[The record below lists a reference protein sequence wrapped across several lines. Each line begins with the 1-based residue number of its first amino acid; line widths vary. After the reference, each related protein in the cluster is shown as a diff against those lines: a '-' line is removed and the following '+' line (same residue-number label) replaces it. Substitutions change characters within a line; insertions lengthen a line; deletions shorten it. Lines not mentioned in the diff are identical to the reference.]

1 MELMVPFKRTRG
13 RLRPAILIAMLMA
26 GVAVPAFAASSFF
39 GPQAPAATD
48 GRILVAQNNQNSAE
62 LLVRI
67 QDLEQSVRDLT
78 GRVEG
83 LEFQLRQ
90 LLKVNEDY
98 EYRLQELEG
107 TAPVGKPQAAVP
119 TDGVTPPDALPQE
132 QSPAVSADTPIDQ
145 LPSTPDQLP
154 ADLAE
159 APELLPG
166 EEPMHGVGE
175 SADPLLQGGIDQL
188 GTLGDEDF
196 ANVPLDLNLPQDAI
210 SSGDARA
217 QFEAGR
223 DAVSR
228 GDYVFASEQL
238 TQFLQYYHDDP
249 QAPDA
254 VNYLGEALI
263 QQKDFQQASQVL
275 AQGYIDYS
283 QSNRAPDIMLRLGVA
298 LSGLG
303 QGELACENFAKLRE
317 RYPNVAPRF
326 KQRLEEEA
334 QKAQCP
340 AG

>member
-1 MELMVPFKRTRG
+1 MELMVPLNRMRG
-13 RLRPAILIAMLMA
+13 RLRPAFLIAALMA
-26 GVAVPAFAASSFF
+26 GVAVPALGAGSFF
-39 GPQAPAATD
+39 GPQPPARDD
-48 GRILVAQNNQNSAE
+48 GRILVAQNNQAAE

-98 EYRLQELEG
+98 EYRLQQLEG

-132 QSPAVSADTPIDQ
+132 QNPVVSADTPVDQ
-145 LPSTPDQLP
+145 LQSTPDRLP
-154 ADLAE
+154 ADLAD
-159 APELLPG
+159 APELSA
-166 EEPMHGVGE
+166 EDVPMDGIGE
-175 SADPLLQGGIDQL
+175 SADPLLRGGIDQL
-188 GTLGDEDF
+188 GTLNESDDF
-196 ANVPLDLNLPQDAI
+196 ANVPLDLNLPQTAL
-210 SSGDARA
+210 SSGDAKA

-223 DAVSR
+223 DAMNR
-228 GDYVFASEQL
+228 GDYAFASEQL
-238 TQFLQYYHDDP
+238 SQFLEYYRDDP
-249 QAPDA
+249 LAPDA

-263 QQKDFQQASQVL
+263 QQSDFQQASQVL

-283 QSNRAPDIMLRLGVA
+283 KSNRAPDIMLRLGVA